1 MRLSLG
7 LQSWVNGQVQVN
19 RGGISFAS
27 HCTVLCCIELSR
39 DQEHRIANSLRVDRF
54 MLEMNIDEHPPPPTF
69 QIFLLWCSRL

>member
-19 RGGISFAS
+19 GASISFAS

-39 DQEHRIANSLRVDRF
+39 DQGHQIANSLRVDRF
-54 MLEMNIDEHPPPPTF
+54 MLEMNIDEPPVSNF
-69 QIFLLWCSRL
+69 ILWCSRL